1 MLLSRENKNAS
12 RKTYSRL
19 TSTVIDEP
27 SKKRKCSEQNS
38 TTHLLSQTQSSTL
51 KTTIGEDCKLGKRSD
66 IRNFFRLASLPP
78 RSPKKGTTPS
88 SSSSRCQT
96 RRDKRRLR
104 LAKLDSS
111 KNSDDSSKFRA
122 SSVRLSQQTIAHK
135 TKELVCCN
143 ACGMI
148 YTFWEEKCHIRYH
161 QKISLEFQTLI
172 KCKKATIFEQKFE
185 GKILC
190 IQVIDRNM
198 ERNLRNIGERA
209 IQFSSDNGLEMEAL
223 KPEIL
228 WGLINN
234 PHLPDDPDQVHHY
247 KLYTMFHE
255 TQLVALLLAERIGYA
270 EHQCNDIKTNCK
282 CKKTKENHDISEVAK
297 SKSIFE
303 ARRKVFMCVD
313 RIWVHQKYQRKGLAT
328 IITDEARA
336 NFLKP
341 LVLSKDQVAVSWPTN
356 DGAQFFSKYFRGIF
370 KSSFENEQIPYLVN
384 SADISSLASSIKPF
398 ISRVSS

>member
-51 KTTIGEDCKLGKRSD
+51 KTTLGEDCELRKRSD

-78 RSPKKGTTPS
+78 ESPQKGTTPS

-135 TKELVCCN
+135 TKELV
-143 ACGMI
+143 
-148 YTFWEEKCHIRYH
+148 
-161 QKISLEFQTLI
+161 
-172 KCKKATIFEQKFE
+172 
-185 GKILC
+185 
-190 IQVIDRNM
+190 IDRNM
-198 ERNLRNIGERA
+198 DRNLRNIGERA
-209 IQFSSDNGLEMEAL
+209 IQFSSDNGLEMEAF

-234 PHLPDDPDQVHHY
+234 PHFPDDPDQVHHY
-247 KLYTMFHE
+247 KLYTMFHG

-270 EHQCNDIKTNCK
+270 EHQCNDVKTNCK

-297 SKSIFE
+297 SKSSFE
-303 ARRKVFMCVD
+303 ARRKVFMSVD

-328 IITDEARA
+328 IIIDEARA

-356 DGAQFFSKYFRGIF
+356 DGAQFFSKYFREIF

-384 SADISSLASSIKPF
+384 SADISSLASSIKPL

>member
-51 KTTIGEDCKLGKRSD
+51 KTTLGEDCELRKRSD

-78 RSPKKGTTPS
+78 ESPKKGTTPS
-88 SSSSRCQT
+88 SSSSRCQI

-111 KNSDDSSKFRA
+111 KNSGDYSKFRA

-143 ACGMI
+143 VCGMI

-198 ERNLRNIGERA
+198 DRNLRNIGERA
-209 IQFSSDNGLEMEAL
+209 IQFSSDNGLEMEAF

-234 PHLPDDPDQVHHY
+234 PHFPDDPDQVHHY
-247 KLYTMFHE
+247 KLYTMFHG
-255 TQLVALLLAERIGYA
+255 TQLVALLLAERTGYA
-270 EHQCNDIKTNCK
+270 EHQCNDVKTNCK
-282 CKKTKENHDISEVAK
+282 CKKTKENNDISEVAK
-297 SKSIFE
+297 SKSSFE
-303 ARRKVFMCVD
+303 ARRKVFMSVD

-328 IITDEARA
+328 IIVDEARA

-356 DGAQFFSKYFRGIF
+356 DGAQFFSKYFREIF

-384 SADISSLASSIKPF
+384 SADISSLTSSIKPF